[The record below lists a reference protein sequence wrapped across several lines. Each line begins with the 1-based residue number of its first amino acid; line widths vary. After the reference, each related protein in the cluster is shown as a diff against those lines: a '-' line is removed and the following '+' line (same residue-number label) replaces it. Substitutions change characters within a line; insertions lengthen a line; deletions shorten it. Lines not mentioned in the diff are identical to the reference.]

1 MSSDKNLQEME
12 SGTKQSNTAV
22 NAKAGA
28 GDAMP
33 KLTTGGTPQT
43 WEDLGGP
50 DPTNYKPDDNSAALK
65 TPGSTLKQV
74 KDVVTNR
81 KGKKDGASGDDV
93 GVGKKLANVP
103 EEEEVKLEADQEV
116 VAEDEVSTDE
126 VVAEEETTEE
136 EVVAEE
142 EATDAEESA
151 EVVAE
156 EEAVEEE
163 INVEED
169 VAALL
174 DGEELS
180 EEFQTKAR
188 TIFEAALRSKVSE
201 VKEAV
206 TKQYEESYETKL
218 VEEVEAIRGSIVERI
233 DSYLEYVAEE
243 WVTENQLAIE
253 SGLKA
258 EMTESF
264 LSGMKSLFEEH
275 YVSIPEDKYDVL
287 ENMVDK
293 LDDME
298 TKLNEQIE
306 KNINLN
312 KRLAESVAQEIF
324 SEVSEGLALS
334 QKEKLAS
341 LAESVEFESDDEYRE
356 KLETLKESYYPSKGS
371 SPNKAKSENLSE
383 GVDVAD
389 GGYSSQTM
397 NAYLKTLSGLAKK

>member
-12 SGTKQSNTAV
+12 AGTKQSNTAV

-81 KGKKDGASGDDV
+81 KGKKDGASGNDV

-103 EEEEVKLEADQEV
+103 EEEEVNLEADQEV
-116 VAEDEVSTDE
+116 VAEDEVATDE

-142 EATDAEESA
+142 EATEAEETA

-163 INVEED
+163 VIDVEED
-169 VAALL
+169 VKALL

-180 EEFQTKAR
+180 EEFQSKAR
-188 TIFEAALRSKVSE
+188 TIFEAALRSKVAE
-201 VKEAV
+201 VKEAMA
-206 TKQYEESYETKL
+206 KQYEESYEEKL
-218 VEEVEAIRGSIVERI
+218 VEEVDAIRGSIEERI

-264 LSGMKSLFEEH
+264 LSGMKKLFEDH
-275 YVSIPEDKYDVL
+275 YVSIPEEKYDVL
-287 ENMVDK
+287 ENMVEK

-306 KNINLN
+306 KNISLN

-341 LAESVEFESDDEYRE
+341 LAESVEFESDAEYRE
-356 KLETLKESYYPSKGS
+356 KLETLKESYYPSKGN
-371 SPNKAKSENLSE
+371 SPQAKTETLSE

-389 GGYSSQTM
+389 EYNSQSM
-397 NAYLKTLSGLAKK
+397 NAYLKTLSAVAKK